1 MKSLRDLFLTPL
13 FLHHKGFKEDFIFLV
28 MDYLD
33 LRAYDSANYVEA
45 IKDGEIIRVPEKVA
59 IMEDLFIL
67 RKIVNSTSQSQQN
80 QQNMS
85 NNMPVSSSIKQR
97 ESVSKGSIIS
107 EWKHG
112 KFGVKKNNALQ
123 DLIPNFNWEISKN
136 RKKSNMTRAKL
147 AGMIKSTEENVKM
160 IELGELPT
168 DDFVLISR
176 IEQIFGINLRK
187 NPASIAQ
194 VNVAELQ
201 KRNEQIKKETATKS
215 VGQIFKDSAGIAG
228 NDIEILD

>member
-1 MKSLRDLFLTPL
+1 
-13 FLHHKGFKEDFIFLV
+13 

-33 LRAYDSANYVEA
+33 LRAYDGASYVEA

-67 RKIVNSTSQSQQN
+67 RKIVNQPQQNQQGQQSQQN
-80 QQNMS
+80 S
-85 NNMPVSSSIKQR
+85 GFVSSNMRQR
-97 ESVSKGSIIS
+97 ESVSKGSIMS

-112 KFGVKKNNALQ
+112 RFGVKKNNALQ

-160 IELGELPT
+160 IELGELPA

-194 VNVAELQ
+194 VNLAELQ
-201 KRNEQIKKETATKS
+201 KANEQKKKETATNS
-215 VGQIFKDSAGIAG
+215 VGQMFKDSAGVSG

>member
-1 MKSLRDLFLTPL
+1 
-13 FLHHKGFKEDFIFLV
+13 

-33 LRAYDSANYVEA
+33 LRAYDGANYVEA
-45 IKDGEIIRVPEKVA
+45 IKDGEIIKVPEKVA

-67 RKIVNSTSQSQQN
+67 RKIVNPSQQSS
-80 QQNMS
+80 QN
-85 NNMPVSSSIKQR
+85 NAPVAFSVKQR
-97 ESVSKGSIIS
+97 ESVSKGSIFS

-147 AGMIKSTEENVKM
+147 AQMAQSTEENVKM
-160 IELGELPT
+160 IELGELPA

-176 IEQIFGINLRK
+176 IENVFGINLRK

-194 VNVAELQ
+194 VNVADLQ
-201 KRNEQIKKETATKS
+201 KRNEQVKKDTATRS
-215 VGQIFKDSAGIAG
+215 AGQMFKDSTGVTG

>member
-1 MKSLRDLFLTPL
+1 
-13 FLHHKGFKEDFIFLV
+13 

-33 LRAYDSANYVEA
+33 LRAYDNANYVEA

-67 RKIVNSTSQSQQN
+67 RKIVNQPQQSL
-80 QQNMS
+80 S
-85 NNMPVSSSIKQR
+85 VPVASSIKQR
-97 ESVSKGSIIS
+97 ESISKGSIFS

-147 AGMIKSTEENVKM
+147 ATLIMANEEDVKM
-160 IELGELPT
+160 IELGELPK

-187 NPASIAQ
+187 HPNSIAQ
-194 VNVAELQ
+194 VNLAELQ
-201 KRNEQIKKETATKS
+201 KRNEQTKKDTAVKS
-215 VGQIFKDSAGIAG
+215 VGQMFKDSAGVSG

>member
-1 MKSLRDLFLTPL
+1 
-13 FLHHKGFKEDFIFLV
+13 

-33 LRAYDSANYVEA
+33 LRAYDGASYVEA

-67 RKIVNSTSQSQQN
+67 RKVVNQPQQSQQN
-80 QQNMS
+80 MPNNMS
-85 NNMPVSSSIKQR
+85 VSSPMRQR
-97 ESVSKGSIIS
+97 ESASKSSIMS

-123 DLIPNFNWEISKN
+123 DLIPNFNWEISRN
-136 RKKSNMTRAKL
+136 RKKNNMTRAKL
-147 AGMIKSTEENVKM
+147 AQMIQSTEESVKM
-160 IELGELPT
+160 IELGELPA

-194 VNVAELQ
+194 VNVTDLQ
-201 KRNEQIKKETATKS
+201 KASEQKKKEAATKT
-215 VGQIFKDSAGIAG
+215 VGQMFKDSAGVSG